1 MQERTTFYPD
11 GTLDE
16 VVAEGGVHIERLDK
30 KSWFI
35 SCQRKDG
42 SEFCLWMDGVVRMT
56 EEREARPS
64 GGDVHA
70 QNLPDNPGIK

>member
-42 SEFCLWMDGVVRMT
+42 SEFCLWMEGAVRMT

-64 GGDVHA
+64 FDEPAPKVGIASDVE
-70 QNLPDNPGIK
+70 P